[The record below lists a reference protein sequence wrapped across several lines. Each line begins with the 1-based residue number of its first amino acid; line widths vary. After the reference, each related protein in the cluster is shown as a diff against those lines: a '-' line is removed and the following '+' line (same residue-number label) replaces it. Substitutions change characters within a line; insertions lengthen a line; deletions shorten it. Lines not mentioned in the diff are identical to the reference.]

1 MTTTS
6 SGLLGRADELD
17 RLAALIGGARNGRSG
32 ALVVLGEPGMGKTSL
47 LGEAVMR
54 AEHARVL
61 RIDGYESEASIPY
74 AGLHRLTLS
83 LREFMAELPAHHRD
97 ALDIA
102 VGRTV
107 GAPPDRFLV
116 GLGTLELLGAAATDR
131 PTLCVIDD
139 AHLVDAE
146 TLDVLAFVARR
157 LMVERLTLLCAGR
170 DEGDLVI
177 RMRGIDVV
185 TLTGLATDS
194 AVNLFTR
201 AARGTIDP
209 VVALQVAHATGG
221 NPLALIELARGLSPG
236 QLTDLSLSATPVSV
250 GKRLEHHYIG
260 RVDEL
265 DEHARTWLLLAAADS
280 TRKTSLVMAAADAWG
295 LDRGAPDRAESAGL
309 VEIEDTVRFRHP
321 LVGSA
326 IYGSVD
332 GATRRRAHRTLARAA
347 AALEITELEAW
358 HASRAT
364 IGTDDAVAA
373 QLERVADMAARRGG
387 MASRARMLARAAELT
402 SPGPLR
408 DARQVSA
415 AEAALAVGAG
425 NAAATT
431 LDAVDL
437 AAAEPVTRGRVTMAR
452 ASLAAFTGSGPDYV
466 RASADLVAAADL
478 FHGRD
483 ADLEQR
489 ALVTAVELCMN
500 ADRLIEGI
508 TTTELGHRLHRGTA
522 VADGPASVV
531 LAGLSAMIRLP
542 YDQAVP
548 HARTAL
554 DTIRALPDAE
564 LMHSGISVAAL
575 STFLW
580 DTSGRELLL
589 RAMRAARD
597 AGALQVVDMV
607 LKIMS
612 LNELTCGSVRLATRY
627 AELLRE
633 VRLAMGYDTTPVLN
647 PVVLVWSGSPR
658 DQVLALAAAAETA
671 GRGGI
676 SALTE
681 AAVAVRDL
689 AGGNYNEAY
698 DRLRPLVASPFLQVT
713 PTQWAD
719 YVEAAARSGR
729 PDEASSYAAALGE
742 RAAANGS
749 PWCRGVADRAIGLA
763 ASGPEAEKHFRS
775 ALDALEPTA
784 VLTDR
789 ARAHLVYGEW
799 LRRSRRRA
807 DAVVQLREAIRLFEE
822 SGAQMFLPRARAELE
837 ATGSRAETTPTA
849 QRQPLT
855 VQELTIAEKAA
866 AGHTNAEIA
875 SNLFISANTVD
886 YHLRKVFQKLGIS
899 SRRQLA
905 DRLGAAHS

>member
-6 SGLLGRADELD
+6 SGLLGRTAELN
-17 RLAALIGGARNGRSG
+17 RLTALIGGARNGRSG
-32 ALVVLGEPGMGKTSL
+32 ALVVLGEPGMGKTAL
-47 LGEAVMR
+47 LGEVATR
-54 AEHARVL
+54 ADHARVL
-61 RIDGYESEASIPY
+61 RIDGYESEAGIPY

-83 LREFMAELPAHHRD
+83 LQEFMAELPSHHRE

-102 VGRTV
+102 VGRIV

-131 PTLCVIDD
+131 PTLCVVDD

-146 TLDVLAFVARR
+146 SLDVLAFVARR

-170 DEGDLVI
+170 DEGDLVT
-177 RMRGIDVV
+177 RMRGIDVL

-194 AVNLFTR
+194 AVNLLTR

-209 VVALQVAHATGG
+209 VVAVQVAHATGG
-221 NPLALIELARGLSPG
+221 NPLALIELASSLSPT
-236 QLTDLSLSATPVSV
+236 QLTDLSLSATPVPV
-250 GKRLEHHYIG
+250 GQRLERHYIG

-265 DEHARTWLLLAAADS
+265 DDHARTWLLLAAADS
-280 TRKTSLVMAAADAWG
+280 TRKTGLVMAAADAWG
-295 LDRGAPDRAESAGL
+295 LDAGAPDRAEAAGL
-309 VEIEDTVRFRHP
+309 VEIGDTVRFRHP

-332 GATRRRAHRTLARAA
+332 GATRRSAHRTLAQAA
-347 AALEITELEAW
+347 AALQITELEAW

-373 QLERVADMAARRGG
+373 RLERVADMAARRGG
-387 MASRARMLARAAELT
+387 MASRARMLARAAEVT
-402 SPGPLR
+402 SPGSLR

-425 NAAATT
+425 NAAVNA
-431 LDAVDL
+431 LGAVDL
-437 AAAEPVTRGRVTMAR
+437 VVAEPVTRGRAIMAR
-452 ASLAAFTGSGPDYV
+452 ASLAAFAGSGPDYV
-466 RASADLVAAADL
+466 RASADHVAAADL
-478 FHGRD
+478 FHHR
-483 ADLEQR
+483 AAALEQR
-489 ALVTAVELCMN
+489 ALVSAFELCMS
-500 ADRLIEGI
+500 ADRLVEGI
-508 TTTELGHRLHRGTA
+508 TTDELGRRLHRGTT
-522 VADGPASVV
+522 VADGTASVV

-542 YDQAVP
+542 YDEAVP

-554 DTIRALPDAE
+554 DTIRTLPDAE

-580 DTSGRELLL
+580 EASGRELLL

-597 AGALQVVDMV
+597 AGALQVVDLL

-612 LNELTCGSVRLATRY
+612 LNELSCGTVRLATRY
-627 AELLRE
+627 GELLRE
-633 VRLAMGYDTTPVLN
+633 VRVAMGYDTTPVLN
-647 PVVLVWSGSPR
+647 PAVLAWTGSPR
-658 DQVLALAAAAETA
+658 DQVLALSAAAESA

-689 AGGNYNEAY
+689 AGGSYRDAY
-698 DRLRPLVASPFLQVT
+698 DRLQPLIATPFLQVT

-742 RAAANGS
+742 RAVANGS
-749 PWCRGVADRAIGLA
+749 SWCRGVAERAMGLA

-789 ARAHLVYGEW
+789 ARTHLVYGEW

-807 DAVVQLREAIRLFEE
+807 DAGAQLREAIRLFEE
-822 SGAQMFLPRARAELE
+822 SGATMFVPRATAELE
-837 ATGSRAETTPTA
+837 AAGSRADPAPTSPH
-849 QRQPLT
+849 RLLT

-866 AGHTNAEIA
+866 AGDTNAEIA
-875 SNLFISANTVD
+875 SNMFISANTVD

-905 DRLGAAHS
+905 DRLGAASS

>member
-6 SGLLGRADELD
+6 SGLLGREDEQA
-17 RLAALIGGARNGRSG
+17 RLAALVGGARNGRSG
-32 ALVVLGEPGMGKTSL
+32 TLVILGEPGMGKTSL
-47 LGEAVMR
+47 LGEVATR

-61 RIDGYESEASIPY
+61 RIDGYESEATIPY

-83 LREFMAELPAHHRD
+83 LREFMAELPPHHRD
-97 ALDIA
+97 ALDVA
-102 VGRTV
+102 VGRTA

-116 GLGTLELLGAAATDR
+116 GLGVLELLGAAATDR
-131 PTLCVIDD
+131 PTLCVVDD

-146 TLDVLAFVARR
+146 SLDVLAFVARR

-170 DEGDLVI
+170 DEGDLVT
-177 RMRGIDVV
+177 RMRGIDLV
-185 TLTGLATDS
+185 TLSGLATDS

-209 VVALQVAHATGG
+209 VVATQVAHATGG
-221 NPLALIELARGLSPG
+221 NPLALIELARSLSPA
-236 QLTDLSLSATPVSV
+236 QLTDLGLSATPVPV
-250 GKRLEHHYIG
+250 GQRLERHYIG

-265 DEHARTWLLLAAADS
+265 DAHARTWLLLAAADS
-280 TRKTSLVMAAADAWG
+280 TRKTGLVMAAADTWG
-295 LDRGAPDRAESAGL
+295 LDPGAPDRAEAAGL
-309 VEIEDTVRFRHP
+309 VEIGDVVRFRHP
-321 LVGSA
+321 LIGSA
-326 IYGSVD
+326 VYGSVD
-332 GATRRRAHRTLARAA
+332 GATRRRAHRSLARAA
-347 AALEITELEAW
+347 AALQITELEAW

-364 IGTDDAVAA
+364 VGIDDAVAA

-387 MASRARMLARAAELT
+387 MASRARMLGRAAELT

-425 NAAATT
+425 NAAATA
-431 LDAVDL
+431 LDAVDV
-437 AAAEPVTRGRVTMAR
+437 AEAEPVTQGRVTMAR
-452 ASLAAFTGSGPDYV
+452 ATLAAFTGSGPDYV
-466 RASADLVAAADL
+466 RASADLVRAADL

-483 ADLEQR
+483 AVLEQR
-489 ALVTAVELCMN
+489 ALVSAAELCMN
-500 ADRLIEGI
+500 ADRLMEGI

-522 VADGPASVV
+522 VADGPAAVV
-531 LAGLSAMIRLP
+531 LAGLGALIRLP
-542 YDQAVP
+542 YAEAVP

-597 AGALQVVDMV
+597 AGALQVVDLL
-607 LKIMS
+607 LKVMS
-612 LNELTCGSVRLATRY
+612 LNELSCGTVRLATRY

-633 VRLAMGYDTTPVLN
+633 VRLAMGYGTAPVLN
-647 PVVLVWSGSPR
+647 PVVLAWTGSPR
-658 DQVLALAAAAETA
+658 GEVLALAAAAQAA
-671 GRGGI
+671 GRGGV

-689 AGGNYNEAY
+689 AGGSYHDAY
-698 DRLRPLVASPFLQVT
+698 DRLRFLVTSPFLQVT

-719 YVEAAARSGR
+719 HVEAAARSGH
-729 PDEASSYAAALGE
+729 PDEASSYAAALRE
-742 RAAANGS
+742 RAVVNGS
-749 PWCRGVADRAIGLA
+749 PWCRGVADRATGLA
-763 ASGPEAEKHFRS
+763 ASGPEAEKYFRS

-789 ARAHLVYGEW
+789 ARTHLVYGEW

-822 SGAQMFLPRARAELE
+822 AGAQIFVPRATAELE
-837 ATGSRAETTPTA
+837 AAGSRAETTPA
-849 QRQPLT
+849 SPRQPLT
-855 VQELTIAEKAA
+855 TQELTIAEKAA
-866 AGHTNAEIA
+866 AGRTNAEIA
-875 SNLFISANTVD
+875 SNMFISANTVD

-905 DRLGAAHS
+905 DRLGATHS